1 MKSCDASVSHH
12 AKLHCRILSPRR
24 RSCNLGLAKAS
35 LRILDGCSG
44 LSEKSPIE
52 KAVQVVVAAWSDP
65 VFKSE
70 LLTDPRQSLAGL
82 GIEIPQGIELD
93 VRDNDGGVHHV
104 IVCTQ
109 CSCWPTFLSPMPPFW
124 KNSEY
129 IARVVADP
137 RIALVEMGL
146 TLDPGEPVKVV
157 DTTPRRRAMVIPRRP
172 PVGEDSAAL
181 APYVNNL
188 NIAGYA
194 K

>member
-1 MKSCDASVSHH
+1 M
-12 AKLHCRILSPRR
+12 
-24 RSCNLGLAKAS
+24 G
-35 LRILDGCSG
+35 ILDGRRG
-44 LSEKSPIE
+44 LSEKNPIE

-65 VFKSE
+65 AFKSA
-70 LLTDPRQSLAGL
+70 LLADSRRALAGL
-82 GIEIPQGIELD
+82 GIEIPEGIELD
-93 VRDNDGGVHHV
+93 VRDNNGGAHHV

-137 RIALVEMGL
+137 RIALVEIGL
-146 TLDPGEPVKVV
+146 TLDSDEPVKVV

-172 PVGEDSAAL
+172 SVAGDPAGAAL
-181 APYVNNL
+181 AGYVNNL

-194 K
+194 R

>member
-1 MKSCDASVSHH
+1 M
-12 AKLHCRILSPRR
+12 
-24 RSCNLGLAKAS
+24 
-35 LRILDGCSG
+35 
-44 LSEKSPIE
+44 SEKNPIE

-65 VFKSE
+65 AFKSE
-70 LLTDPRQSLAGL
+70 LLADPRRALAGL
-82 GIEIPQGIELD
+82 GIEIPQGIDLD
-93 VRDNDGGVHHV
+93 VRDNDGDVHHV

-137 RIALVEMGL
+137 RTALIEMGL
-146 TLDPGEPVKVV
+146 TLDPDEPVNVV

-172 PVGEDSAAL
+172 SASEGQTAAAL

-194 K
+194 R

>member
-1 MKSCDASVSHH
+1 M
-12 AKLHCRILSPRR
+12 
-24 RSCNLGLAKAS
+24 
-35 LRILDGCSG
+35 
-44 LSEKSPIE
+44 SEKNPIE

-65 VFKSE
+65 AFKSA
-70 LLTDPRQSLAGL
+70 LLADPRRALAGL
-82 GIEIPQGIELD
+82 GIEIPQGIDLD
-93 VRDNDGGVHHV
+93 VRDNDGDVHHV

-137 RIALVEMGL
+137 RTALIEMGL

-157 DTTPRRRAMVIPRRP
+157 DTTPQRRAMVIPRRP
-172 PVGEDSAAL
+172 SASEDRPAAL

-194 K
+194 R